1 MPYPSPADEWRPGGC
16 AVVLAFLIVLLAL
29 GLASCVASA
38 DAGEGAVV
46 GEARADGPIYNL
58 SGDIG
63 QRIVCDALNREYLLL
78 TTDGGGVFL
87 MPYLGEDGRQKV
99 MPQA

>member
-1 MPYPSPADEWRPGGC
+1 MPYPSPADEWHPGGC

-29 GLASCVASA
+29 GLATCVASA
-38 DAGEGAVV
+38 DAGEGV

-63 QRIVCDALNREYLLL
+63 QRIACDALNREYLLL

>member
-16 AVVLAFLIVLLAL
+16 AVVLAFLVVLLAL

-38 DAGEGAVV
+38 EAEEGAGV

-58 SGDIG
+58 PGDIS
-63 QRIVCDALNREYLLL
+63 QRVVCDTLNREYLLL
-78 TTDGGGVFL
+78 TTDGVGMFL
-87 MPYLGEDGRQKV
+87 MPYLGEDRRQKV